1 MKKEEILA
9 KSREENRKNDP
20 YQAEIQRR
28 SSSFSGV
35 VVVFLST
42 ILFVI
47 QLVMDRGFNFG
58 LYAVAFAYGATDFL
72 VRYFYLRRR
81 RELLFGVIYLV
92 ITVILIILHI
102 AQLRSGTKTV

>member
-92 ITVILIILHI
+92 VTIILIILHI

>member
-1 MKKEEILA
+1 MPAIDFA
-9 KSREENRKNDP
+9 GF
-20 YQAEIQRR
+20 
-28 SSSFSGV
+28 FSNI
-35 VVVFLST
+35 FLSVLLLTT

-92 ITVILIILHI
+92 VTIILIILHI

>member
-9 KSREENRKNDP
+9 KSRDENRKNDP

-92 ITVILIILHI
+92 VTIILIILHI

>member
-9 KSREENRKNDP
+9 KSREENQKNDP

-42 ILFVI
+42 ILFVV
-47 QLVMDRGFNFG
+47 QRVMDNGFNFG

-72 VRYFYLRRR
+72 VKYHYLKRR
-81 RELLFGVIYLV
+81 RELILGLIYLV
-92 ITVILIILHI
+92 VTIVLIILHI
-102 AQLRSGTKTV
+102 TQQFSGNKTV

>member
-47 QLVMDRGFNFG
+47 QLGMDRGFNFG

-72 VRYFYLRRR
+72 FRYFYLRRR

-92 ITVILIILHI
+92 VTIILIILHI
-102 AQLRSGTKTV
+102 AQLRSGTKAV